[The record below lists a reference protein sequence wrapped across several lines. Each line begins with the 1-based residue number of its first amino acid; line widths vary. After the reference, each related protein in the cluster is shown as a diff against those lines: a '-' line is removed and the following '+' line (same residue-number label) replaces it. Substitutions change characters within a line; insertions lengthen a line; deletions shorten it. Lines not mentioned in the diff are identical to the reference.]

1 MKKINKLTNAHLKMK
16 DAYREAC
23 LMFCESPKTE
33 PSTFFAFF
41 KTFIAN
47 WKVSED
53 ESNINPCIL
62 SLFFQKAISENHS
75 RKRRKM
81 APAEALLKK
90 QSQQEVLKDIASQ
103 AAELV
108 ALRKDPKAPVSTEAV
123 DASEKRKAAER
134 MMREARADMSEE
146 ESKEDEKEEE
156 KEKTATE
163 PKSLKDRVPWLAGN
177 IKSNLSR
184 GRVDRKRRVGVTE
197 RPPEMETNEEE
208 EGGGDIIPPPPEFL
222 DQNGYTETAPGRGAL
237 PMRDNSTTDSKRS
250 TRNLNKSSTRNQHQ
264 SNTSSAAGSSKT
276 LPKGVQLDDDYYTQM
291 MDT

>member
-1 MKKINKLTNAHLKMK
+1 
-16 DAYREAC
+16 
-23 LMFCESPKTE
+23 
-33 PSTFFAFF
+33 
-41 KTFIAN
+41 
-47 WKVSED
+47 
-53 ESNINPCIL
+53 
-62 SLFFQKAISENHS
+62 
-75 RKRRKM
+75 M

-108 ALRKDPKAPVSTEAV
+108 ALRKDPKAAVSTETV

-134 MMREARADMSEE
+134 MMREARTDMSEE
-146 ESKEDEKEEE
+146 ESKEEEKGEEKEV
-156 KEKTATE
+156 EKTATE

-237 PMRDNSTTDSKRS
+237 PVRDNSTTDSKRS
-250 TRNLNKSSTRNQHQ
+250 TRNLNKSSARNQHQ

>member
-1 MKKINKLTNAHLKMK
+1 
-16 DAYREAC
+16 
-23 LMFCESPKTE
+23 
-33 PSTFFAFF
+33 
-41 KTFIAN
+41 
-47 WKVSED
+47 
-53 ESNINPCIL
+53 
-62 SLFFQKAISENHS
+62 
-75 RKRRKM
+75 M

-108 ALRKDPKAPVSTEAV
+108 ALRKDPKAAVSTETV

-146 ESKEDEKEEE
+146 LQEESKEDEKEEE
-156 KEKTATE
+156 KEETATE

-184 GRVDRKRRVGVTE
+184 GRVDRKRRFGVTE
-197 RPPEMETNEEE
+197 RPPEMETNEE

-222 DQNGYTETAPGRGAL
+222 DQNGYTVTTPGRGAL
-237 PMRDNSTTDSKRS
+237 PVRDNSTTDSKRS
-250 TRNLNKSSTRNQHQ
+250 TRNLNKSSARNQHQ

-276 LPKGVQLDDDYYTQM
+276 LRKGVQLDDDYYTQM